1 MDAQETRPVRAPD
14 VAETANGGDRPERRR
29 SIVTAVLA
37 GVVIGLMAALFL
49 IVAKG
54 PRDPVEDLASRPM
67 APADATWA
75 AGTRPAPN
83 FTLANQDGRA
93 ISLSSLRGR
102 VVLLTFLNSRCKHLC
117 RIEGP
122 LLGDVQRSLPEAAR
136 PVIVAVSVNPEDTA
150 ASVRTAARDWG
161 WEPDDWHWLM
171 GNAKQLAD
179 VWAAYGV
186 DVQQAP
192 DDVLHSGALYV
203 IDRAGD
209 ERAGYATPFDQQRVT
224 RFIRSLGATAS

>member
-1 MDAQETRPVRAPD
+1 MRASD
-14 VAETANGGDRPERRR
+14 VAETAGGSGRPVR
-29 SIVTAVLA
+29 SRSVVAAALA
-37 GVVIGLMAALFL
+37 GVVIGLAAALFL
-49 IVAKG
+49 IMAEG
-54 PRDPVEDLASRPM
+54 QSDPVEDLVESPM

-75 AGTRPAPN
+75 AGIRPAPD

-122 LLGDVQRSLPEAAR
+122 VLGDVQRSLPEAER
-136 PVIVAVSVNPEDTA
+136 PVIVAVSVNPEDTS
-150 ASVRTAARDWG
+150 ASVRAAARDWG
-161 WEPDDWHWLM
+161 WQPDDWHWLM
-171 GNAKQLAD
+171 GNPRQLAA

-203 IDRAGD
+203 IDPAGD
-209 ERAGYATPFDQQRVT
+209 ERAGYATPFDQQRVM

>member
-1 MDAQETRPVRAPD
+1 MGVPETRPVRASD
-14 VAETANGGDRPERRR
+14 VADSPSAGDRPERRR
-29 SIVTAVLA
+29 SVVTAALA
-37 GVVIGLMAALFL
+37 GVVIGLVAALFL
-49 IVAKG
+49 IVAEG
-54 PRDPVEDLASRPM
+54 PSDPVEGLARPPM

-75 AGTRPAPN
+75 AGTRPAPD
-83 FTLANQDGRA
+83 FTLANQDGRSIA
-93 ISLSSLRGR
+93 LSSLRGR

-122 LLGDVQRSLPEAAR
+122 VLGDVQRALPEAER

-171 GNAKQLAD
+171 GNPKQLAD

-192 DDVLHSGALYV
+192 DEVLHTGALYV

>member
-1 MDAQETRPVRAPD
+1 MDAEETKPMRTSEA
-14 VAETANGGDRPERRR
+14 AETTSGGGRSVRRR
-29 SIVTAVLA
+29 SVVTAVLA
-37 GVVIGLMAALFL
+37 GVVFGLMAALFL
-49 IVAKG
+49 IVAEG
-54 PRDPVEDLASRPM
+54 PSDPVEGLARPPM

-75 AGTRPAPN
+75 AGTRPAPD

-93 ISLSSLRGR
+93 ISLSSLHGR

-122 LLGDVQRSLPEAAR
+122 LLGDVQRSLPEADR
-136 PVIVAVSVNPEDTA
+136 PVIVAVSVNPEDTS

-171 GNAKQLAD
+171 GNPKQLAD

-192 DDVLHSGALYV
+192 NDVLHSGALYV

-209 ERAGYATPFDQQRVT
+209 ERAGYASPFDQQRVT
-224 RFIRSLGATAS
+224 RFIRSLGAMAS

>member
-1 MDAQETRPVRAPD
+1 MRTTD
-14 VAETANGGDRPERRR
+14 VAETADGGGRPVRRR
-29 SIVTAVLA
+29 SFVSALLV
-37 GVVIGLMAALFL
+37 GGGIGLLAALFL
-49 IVAKG
+49 ILAEG
-54 PRDPVEDLASRPM
+54 PSDPELAESPM

-75 AGTRPAPN
+75 AGIRPAPD

-122 LLGDVQRSLPEAAR
+122 LLGDVQRSLPEAER
-136 PVIVAVSVNPEDTA
+136 PVIVAVSVNPEDTS
-150 ASVRTAARDWG
+150 ASVRSAARDWG
-161 WEPDDWHWLM
+161 WEPDEWHWLM
-171 GNAKQLAD
+171 ANPRQLAD

-203 IDRAGD
+203 IDPAGD
-209 ERAGYATPFDQQRVT
+209 ERAGYATPFDQERVT
-224 RFIRSLGATAS
+224 RFIRSLGGTAS

>member
-1 MDAQETRPVRAPD
+1 MKASD
-14 VAETANGGDRPERRR
+14 VAETATGDGRRERRR
-29 SIVTAVLA
+29 SVVTAVLA
-37 GVVIGLMAALFL
+37 GVVVGLVAALFL
-49 IVAKG
+49 IVAEG
-54 PRDPVEDLASRPM
+54 PSDPVEGLAGPPM

-75 AGTRPAPN
+75 AGTRPAPD
-83 FTLANQDGRA
+83 FTLANQDGRSIA
-93 ISLSSLRGR
+93 LSSLRGR

-122 LLGDVQRSLPEAAR
+122 LLGDVQRSLPEAER
-136 PVIVAVSVNPEDTA
+136 PVIVAISVNPEDTS

-171 GNAKQLAD
+171 GNRKQLAD

-192 DDVLHSGALYV
+192 EDILHSGALYV

-209 ERAGYATPFDQQRVT
+209 ERAGYASPFDQQRVT
-224 RFIRSLGATAS
+224 RFIRSLGAIAS

>member
-1 MDAQETRPVRAPD
+1 MDAQETKPMRASDVEETTSGGGRPVR
-14 VAETANGGDRPERRR
+14 RR
-29 SIVTAVLA
+29 SVVTAVLA
-37 GVVIGLMAALFL
+37 GVVIGLMAALLL
-49 IVAKG
+49 IVAEE
-54 PRDPVEDLASRPM
+54 PSDPVQNLAAPPA

-75 AGTRPAPN
+75 AGTRPAPD

-122 LLGDVQRSLPEAAR
+122 LLGSVQRSLPDTER

-171 GNAKQLAD
+171 GNPKQLAD

-186 DVQQAP
+186 DVQQTP

-203 IDRAGD
+203 IDPAGD
-209 ERAGYATPFDQQRVT
+209 ERAGYASPFDQQRVT
-224 RFIRSLGATAS
+224 RFIRSLGAMAS